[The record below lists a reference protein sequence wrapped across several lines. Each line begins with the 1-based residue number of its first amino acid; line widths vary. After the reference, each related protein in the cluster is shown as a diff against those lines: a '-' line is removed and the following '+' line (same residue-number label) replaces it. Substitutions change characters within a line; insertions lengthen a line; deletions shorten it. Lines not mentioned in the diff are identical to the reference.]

1 MIGQLNWKHLLFEG
15 IILAL
20 LGVLA
25 LANPLFVAMSF
36 NVLFGCLLVI
46 VGIVQGIRGFKAE
59 KGEAATHFIS
69 SVVALIA
76 GIILFASPMTGVL
89 TLTIL
94 FALYFLIEGIV
105 KMVSGW
111 HYRPLKGWLWLFLSG
126 LVSLLFAILIFSKF
140 PTSAKWAIGLYLGL
154 YLLFLGGSLIG
165 LSFYVKKETK

>member
-1 MIGQLNWKHLLFEG
+1 MIGHLNWKHLLFEG

-46 VGIVQGIRGFKAE
+46 VGVVQGIRGFKAE
-59 KGEAATHFIS
+59 KGEAATLFIS

-89 TLTIL
+89 TLTVL

-105 KMVSGW
+105 KMISGW

-140 PTSAKWAIGLYLGL
+140 PTSAEWAIGLYLGL
-154 YLLFLGGSLIG
+154 YLLFRGGSLIG
-165 LSFYVKKETK
+165 LSFYIKKETK